1 MQEGFLPLQKEKEK
15 YLIIL
20 NLATMDNKEF
30 LETDELYITEVD
42 FAIGK
47 NVAELKKSI
56 NEKIDMGY
64 RPIEQNPF
72 FDKDGNWYLMVVY
85 EDYEEE

>member
-1 MQEGFLPLQKEKEK
+1 
-15 YLIIL
+15 
-20 NLATMDNKEF
+20 MDNKEL
-30 LETDELYITEVD
+30 LEETNELYIAEVD

-56 NEKIDMGY
+56 NEKIEMGY

-72 FDKDGNWYLMVVY
+72 LDKEGNICLMVVY
-85 EDYEEE
+85 EEYEDEE